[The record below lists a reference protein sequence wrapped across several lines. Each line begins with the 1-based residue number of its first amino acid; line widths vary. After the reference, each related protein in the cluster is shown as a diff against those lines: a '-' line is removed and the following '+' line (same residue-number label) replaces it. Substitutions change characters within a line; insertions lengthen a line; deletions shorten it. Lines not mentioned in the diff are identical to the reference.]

1 MRKTLIIGGIILIC
15 LLVGCNGYNGMDS
28 LDQNVKKSWS
38 QVENQY
44 QRRSDLIPNLVST
57 VKGAANF
64 EQQTLEGV
72 VQARASAT
80 QMKVNID
87 DLSPEKIKEYQA
99 IQGQLGAALG
109 RLLSVS
115 ENYPDLK
122 ANKNFQDLS
131 AELAGT
137 ENRIAVARKDFN
149 EVVQTYNV
157 KVKSFPNNLMAGI
170 FGFHEKGFFEAEA
183 GAQKAPEV
191 KF

>member
-15 LLVGCNGYNGMDS
+15 LLVGCNGYNGMVS